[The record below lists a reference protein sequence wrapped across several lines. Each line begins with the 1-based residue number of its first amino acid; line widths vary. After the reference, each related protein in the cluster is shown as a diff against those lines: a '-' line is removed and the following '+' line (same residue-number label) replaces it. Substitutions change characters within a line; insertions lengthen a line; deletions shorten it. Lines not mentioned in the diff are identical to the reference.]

1 MPEPGP
7 IVGTSPIRKEGLAKV
22 TGRAQYVDDITLPGI
37 WYGATVRSTIA
48 RGRIT
53 SITFDPAIDWS
64 QFTIVTAADI
74 PGENTIVHLTKD
86 HPCLAAEFINHPA
99 EPILLLAHPDKTVLH
114 AAVEAVHIAYE
125 ELPGVFSIE
134 DSEAGA
140 AGDPAKVIWHG
151 DDPKHQGPRQSSIAG
166 VAHHSPNTFKTF
178 LMQKSSPE
186 EIRAAFAAADF
197 IVEEEYRTGA
207 QEQLYIENNGVI
219 AEVFRAPDAT
229 LDSVTVSGSMQ
240 CPFYLVHALELVF
253 NLPAEKCRVI
263 QTETGGAFGGKED
276 FPSVIGSHA
285 ALLAFKSGH
294 PVKIC
299 YDRAEDLIVT
309 TKRHPSRTRHRTAVS
324 RDGKL
329 LAGEIEIAIDGGA
342 YATLSPVVLS
352 RATIHAPGPYNWPHI
367 TVRAKAM
374 ATNVAPHGAFRGFGA
389 PQSLFALER
398 HMDKI
403 AHTIGLSPEEFRRR
417 NFLSTGMHTATGQHL
432 SDPVD
437 MQGLLTRALKESNY
451 HAKRAEFDHTNPT
464 STIKRGIGF
473 AAFMHGSGFTGSG
486 ERRLNSLVQ
495 IDITAEGHPRIL
507 VSSTEFGQG
516 TNTILCQ
523 VAAQALRIP
532 YEEVLI
538 AQPDTSL
545 VPNSGPTVA
554 SRTAM
559 IVGKLVESASESL
572 LATLGLS
579 SPSDPLSSSTATL
592 SSRSAPSLSS
602 RSAPL
607 LSSSRSAPLLS
618 SRSAPLL
625 SSRSAAEGSA
635 SSPAT
640 DLPAYTPADFKRA
653 ALAYLAEHGSLIAE
667 ARYEAPGNIFWDDD
681 QYKGDAYPTYAW
693 AVYVAEVTVDTLT
706 YIAEVKDFHALQ
718 EVGKVI
724 HPILAAGQIEGGIA
738 QGIGYALYE
747 KCVYVDGLMRN
758 NQMTNYIMPTSADLP
773 PIHVYFEETPS
784 IHGPS
789 GAKGIGELP
798 MDGPAPAILNA
809 IEHATGIAFTEIPL
823 LPEDIFERM
832 TRTPVGT
839 PGGGTE
845 DLNPAIDRDTRVE
858 ATA

>member
-1 MPEPGP
+1 MPKPGP

-22 TGRAQYVDDITLPGI
+22 TGRAQYVDDITLPSM

-53 SITFDPAIDWS
+53 SIIYDPAIDWA

-74 PGENTIVHLTKD
+74 PGENTIIHLTKD
-86 HPCLAAEFINHPA
+86 HPCLAAELINHPA
-99 EPILLLAHPDKTVLH
+99 EPILLLAHPNKNVLH
-114 AAVEAVHIAYE
+114 AAVEAVHITYE
-125 ELPGVFSIE
+125 EAPGVFTIE

-140 AGDPAKVIWHG
+140 AGDTGKVIWDHRGHG
-151 DDPKHQGPRQSSIAG
+151 G
-166 VAHHSPNTFKTF
+166 SPNTFKTF
-178 LMQKSSPE
+178 LMQKCDYPLSDSAHE
-186 EIRAAFAAADF
+186 AVFRSADF

-219 AEVFRAPDAT
+219 AQAFYAADGS

-240 CPFYLVHALELVF
+240 CPYYLVHALELVF

-285 ALLAFKSGH
+285 ALLAMKSGH

-299 YDRAEDLIVT
+299 YDRAEDLIAT
-309 TKRHPSRTRHRTAVS
+309 TKRHPSRTHHRTAVS

-329 LAGEIEIAIDGGA
+329 LAGEIDIAIDGGA
-342 YATLSPVVLS
+342 YATLSAVVLS
-352 RATIHAPGPYNWPHI
+352 RATIHAPGPYHWPHL

-374 ATNVAPHGAFRGFGA
+374 ATNIAPHGAFRGFGA

-403 AHTIGLSPEEFRRR
+403 AKVVGLTPEEFRRR
-417 NFLSTGMHTATGQHL
+417 NFLSTGDHTATGQQL

-437 MQGLLTRALKESNY
+437 MQGLLTRALRESKY
-451 HAKRAEFDHTNPT
+451 HAKRAEFDRTNPT

-486 ERRLNSLVQ
+486 ERRLNSFVQ
-495 IDITAEGHPRIL
+495 IDVDIQTGHPLIL

-523 VAAQALRIP
+523 IAAQTLGIP
-532 YEEVLI
+532 YEDVYI
-538 AQPDTSL
+538 AQPDTRL

-559 IVGKLVESASESL
+559 IVGKLIERASL
-572 LATLGLS
+572 QILDAVRLYGY
-579 SPSDPLSSSTATL
+579 
-592 SSRSAPSLSS
+592 
-602 RSAPL
+602 
-607 LSSSRSAPLLS
+607 
-618 SRSAPLL
+618 
-625 SSRSAAEGSA
+625 AAETGSFEQFRKA
-635 SSPAT
+635 VIEYGYDRG
-640 DLPAYTPADFKRA
+640 DL
-653 ALAYLAEHGSLIAE
+653 EVS
-667 ARYEAPGNIFWDDD
+667 ARYEAPANIFWDDD
-681 QYKGDAYPTYAW
+681 QYKGDAYPAYAW

-706 YIAEVKDFHALQ
+706 YIAEVKEFHALQ

-724 HPILAAGQIEGGIA
+724 HPILAKGQIEGGVA

-773 PIHVYFEETPS
+773 PIHVHFEETPS
-784 IHGPS
+784 IHGPQ

-809 IEHATGIAFTEIPL
+809 IEHATGISFTEIPL

-832 TRTPVGT
+832 TLSRDS
-839 PGGGTE
+839 GTE
-845 DLNPAIDRDTRVE
+845 HLNPAIDRDTRVE

>member
-22 TGRAQYVDDITLPGI
+22 TGRAQYVDDITLPGM

-74 PGENTIVHLTKD
+74 PGENTIIHLTRD
-86 HPCLAAEFINHPA
+86 HPCLAPEFINHPA
-99 EPILLLAHPDKTVLH
+99 EPILLLAHPDRAVLH
-114 AAVEAVHIAYE
+114 AAVEAVHITYE
-125 ELPGVFSIE
+125 ELPGVFTIE
-134 DSEAGA
+134 DSEIGA
-140 AGDPAKVIWHG
+140 DGNTSKVIWDHPGHG
-151 DDPKHQGPRQSSIAG
+151 G
-166 VAHHSPNTFKTF
+166 SPNTFKTF
-178 LMQKSSPE
+178 LMRKGDEPLPDAE
-186 EIRAAFAAADF
+186 LEKIFAAADF
-197 IVEEEYRTGA
+197 VIEGEYRTGA

-219 AEVFRAPDAT
+219 AEYDPT
-229 LDSVTVSGSMQ
+229 NGVTVSGSMQ
-240 CPFYLVHALELVF
+240 CPYYLVHALELVF

-285 ALLAFKSGH
+285 ALLAMKSGH

-299 YDRAEDLIVT
+299 YDRAEDLIAT

-329 LAGEIEIAIDGGA
+329 LAGEIEVAIDGGA
-342 YATLSPVVLS
+342 YATLSAVVLS
-352 RATIHAPGPYNWPHI
+352 RATIHAPGPYHWPHL
-367 TVRAKAM
+367 TVRAKAV
-374 ATNVAPHGAFRGFGA
+374 ATNIAPHGAFRGFGA
-389 PQSLFALER
+389 PQALFALER

-403 AHTIGLSPEEFRRR
+403 AHTIGLSPEELRRR
-417 NFLSTGMHTATGQHL
+417 NFLATGMHTATGQHL

-437 MQGLLTRALKESNY
+437 MQHLLTRALKESNY
-451 HAKRAEFDHTNPT
+451 HAKRAEFDRTNPT

-473 AAFMHGSGFTGSG
+473 ATFMHGSGFTGSG
-486 ERRLNSLVQ
+486 ERRLNSLVK
-495 IDITAEGHPRIL
+495 IEITPEGRPRIL

-516 TNTILCQ
+516 TNTILSQ
-523 VAAQALRIP
+523 VCAQALRIP
-532 YEEVLI
+532 YEEVLV
-538 AQPDTSL
+538 AQPDTAI

-559 IVGKLVESASESL
+559 IVGKLVERASESL

-579 SPSDPLSSSTATL
+579 FRSGAEESAFCDATAPT
-592 SSRSAPSLSS
+592 
-602 RSAPL
+602 
-607 LSSSRSAPLLS
+607 
-618 SRSAPLL
+618 
-625 SSRSAAEGSA
+625 
-635 SSPAT
+635 
-640 DLPAYTPADFKRA
+640 YTPADFKHA
-653 ALAYLAEHGSLIAE
+653 ALAYLADHGTLVAS

-724 HPILAAGQIEGGIA
+724 HPILAKGQIEGGVA

-773 PIHVYFEETPS
+773 PIHVHFEETPS
-784 IHGPS
+784 IHGPQ

-832 TRTPVGT
+832 TSTPNS
-839 PGGGTE
+839 GTE
-845 DLNPAIDRDTRVE
+845 DLNAIDLDTRVE
-858 ATA
+858 SAEVPA